1 MTRARQILD
10 SWRVASRV
18 GCESDGVRLSPLGLD
33 VRLSAHTGS
42 RRPKSSSRSPNPH
55 HGSLPRP
62 DEGARA
68 RTVAS
73 PARDRD
79 REIPVIRRA
88 PSRKAPP
95 PPGSCALTPDISLV
109 PSIQA
114 LTGNRP
120 YYKRREGPY
129 SVYDVTPDG
138 QRVYRNAD
146 VAELAE
152 TPFRGCYTVTDVF
165 EYAISKNGNR
175 QAMGEREI
183 IKVRRKKMPGKKGE
197 RS

>member
-73 PARDRD
+73 PRAIAIARS
-79 REIPVIRRA
+79 
-88 PSRKAPP
+88 PSSDAHPPEKLP
-95 PPGSCALTPDISLV
+95 PPGSRALTPDISLV

-152 TPFRGCYTVTDVF
+152 TPSADATPSPTSSSTPSRRTATVPPW
-165 EYAISKNGNR
+165 AS
-175 QAMGEREI
+175 A
-183 IKVRRKKMPGKKGE
+183 
-197 RS
+197 RSFAPTSSRVSRSSP